1 MGAVVISDADPRW
14 AREYETVAERVR
26 MVLGA
31 TLTRVDHIGSTSVP
45 GLAAKDILDVQAT
58 VGEEALLGRAFDEL
72 TSVGWQ
78 ARPPRRD
85 HPVPAMPED
94 AGQWVKRL
102 VYEPAG
108 ERRVNLHI
116 RVDGRANQRY
126 ALLFRDYLRAHP
138 ATATAYGQF
147 KRLAAELPFGG
158 IGEYADL
165 KDPVCDLVYLPAEEW
180 AARTG
185 WVPASWPDDRGG
197 DLPADPQCR

>member
-1 MGAVVISDADPRW
+1 MISAMGVVVITDADPGW
-14 AREYETVAERVR
+14 GREYETVATRVQLL
-26 MVLGA
+26 LGA
-31 TLTRVDHIGSTSVP
+31 TLARVDHIGSTSVP
-45 GLAAKDILDVQAT
+45 GLDAKDILDVQAT
-58 VGEEALLGRAFDEL
+58 VGNEALLGKAFGEL
-72 TSVGWQ
+72 TSAGWQ
-78 ARPPRRD
+78 ARSPRRD
-85 HPVPAMPED
+85 HVVPGMPED

-102 VYEPAG
+102 VYEPTG

-138 ATATAYGQF
+138 ATAKAYGRF
-147 KRLAAELPFGG
+147 KRLAAELPFAD

-185 WVPASWPDDRGG
+185 WAPARAAG
-197 DLPADPQCR
+197 